1 MLDLFYR
8 GGPLFMGLL
17 TLIFLIIVIYSFLKG
32 YEITEGKIS
41 NPLDISR
48 SLGLTKELGLLALVM
63 GVLGQLISLFAAFK
77 SIQLGSIEV
86 SSTVI
91 LDGFQVSMI
100 TTIYGLVIFLLAM
113 ILYRGSLYF
122 FLKKP

>member
-1 MLDLFYR
+1 
-8 GGPLFMGLL
+8 MGLL